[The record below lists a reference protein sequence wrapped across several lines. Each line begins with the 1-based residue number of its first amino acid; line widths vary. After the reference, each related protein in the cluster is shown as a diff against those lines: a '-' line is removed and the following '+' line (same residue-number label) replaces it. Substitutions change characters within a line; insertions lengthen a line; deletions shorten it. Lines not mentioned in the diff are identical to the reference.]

1 MQWYMFGGTVWLGA
15 PRLRCTNG
23 HIRVD
28 LFYAKLN
35 DRQRTWL
42 DLAGQSLDLTRK
54 EALVLETRLRA
65 QGRSC
70 TKGLL
75 LDASSDGRREVGEDT
90 IKAHVRNLR
99 SKLMAAG
106 ATPDLIETV
115 YGLGYRLNPSAL
127 S

>member
-1 MQWYMFGGTVWLGA
+1 
-15 PRLRCTNG
+15 
-23 HIRVD
+23 
-28 LFYAKLN
+28 
-35 DRQRTWL
+35 
-42 DLAGQSLDLTRK
+42 
-54 EALVLETRLRA
+54 
-65 QGRSC
+65 
-70 TKGLL
+70 
-75 LDASSDGRREVGEDT
+75 VGEDT